1 MKLRYKIIIP
11 VSIVLLVTIL
21 VICLSFMGNNQ
32 DKFYVVKKHYS
43 IICDSYPIIDIRIF
57 SNSEDTEYLKKA
69 KIIKSS
75 IYNSQDFYSTEII
88 NIEKMDGTKLIKNT
102 QCFQYKIELK
112 FNFEIDKILNILD
125 AKLELMYSTNE
136 KIIVNVGNICF
147 DKRTNNNIINI
158 GKVQAICNDLGNLE
172 SLVAL
177 KISVENDLSS
187 AIRINSIKTLSQ
199 SIEVNNQY
207 VIVTDHNT
215 DVEHTTPLSQ
225 LFGNEYN
232 LYLNS
237 SNSFNPIDLDQN
249 IAKDIIIPL
258 TYTQKEFVDHIGL
271 LIELDYNGSTYYQII
286 NPYLLFTTSNIDYAI
301 YEYEIINN

>member
-147 DKRTNNNIINI
+147 DKKTNNNIINI

>member
-177 KISVENDLSS
+177 KISVVNDLSS
-187 AIRINSIKTLSQ
+187 VIRINSIKTLSQ

>member
-147 DKRTNNNIINI
+147 DKKTNNNIINI

-177 KISVENDLSS
+177 KISVVNDLSS
-187 AIRINSIKTLSQ
+187 VIRINSIKTLSQ

-258 TYTQKEFVDHIGL
+258 TYTQKEFVDHLGL

>member
-1 MKLRYKIIIP
+1 
-11 VSIVLLVTIL
+11 
-21 VICLSFMGNNQ
+21 MGNNQ

-43 IICDSYPIIDIRIF
+43 ILCDSYPIIDIRIF
-57 SNSEDTEYLKKA
+57 SNSEDTEYLKKE

-147 DKRTNNNIINI
+147 DKKTNNNIINI

-237 SNSFNPIDLDQN
+237 SCSFNPIDLDQN

-258 TYTQKEFVDHIGL
+258 TYTQKEFVDHLGL

>member
-57 SNSEDTEYLKKA
+57 SNSEDTEYLKKE

-88 NIEKMDGTKLIKNT
+88 NIEKMDGTKLIKNN

-147 DKRTNNNIINI
+147 DKKTNNNIINI

>member
-102 QCFQYKIELK
+102 QCFQYKVELK

-177 KISVENDLSS
+177 KISVVNDLSS
-187 AIRINSIKTLSQ
+187 VIRINSIKTLSQ

-258 TYTQKEFVDHIGL
+258 TYTQKEFVDHLGL

>member
-88 NIEKMDGTKLIKNT
+88 NIEKMDGTKLIKNN

-147 DKRTNNNIINI
+147 DKKTNNNIINI

-177 KISVENDLSS
+177 KISVVNDLSS
-187 AIRINSIKTLSQ
+187 VIRINSIKTLSQ

-258 TYTQKEFVDHIGL
+258 TYTQKEFVDHLGL

>member
-177 KISVENDLSS
+177 KISVVNDLSS
-187 AIRINSIKTLSQ
+187 VIMINSIKTLSQ

-258 TYTQKEFVDHIGL
+258 TYTQKEFVDHLGL

-286 NPYLLFTTSNIDYAI
+286 NPYLLFTTSSIDYAI

>member
-57 SNSEDTEYLKKA
+57 SNSEDTEYLKKE

-147 DKRTNNNIINI
+147 DKKTNNNIINI

>member
-1 MKLRYKIIIP
+1 MKLRYKIIIS

-21 VICLSFMGNNQ
+21 LICLSFMGNNQ

-43 IICDSYPIIDIRIF
+43 ILCDSYPIIDIRIF
-57 SNSEDTEYLKKA
+57 SNSEDTEYLKKE

-147 DKRTNNNIINI
+147 DKKINNNIINI

-237 SNSFNPIDLDQN
+237 SSSFNPIDLDQN

-258 TYTQKEFVDHIGL
+258 TYTQKEFVDHLGL

>member
-57 SNSEDTEYLKKA
+57 SNSEDTEYLKKE

-147 DKRTNNNIINI
+147 DKKTNNNIINI

-215 DVEHTTPLSQ
+215 DVDHTTPLSQ

-237 SNSFNPIDLDQN
+237 SCSFNPIDLDQN

-258 TYTQKEFVDHIGL
+258 TYTQKEFVDHLGL

>member
-1 MKLRYKIIIP
+1 
-11 VSIVLLVTIL
+11 
-21 VICLSFMGNNQ
+21 MGNNH

-43 IICDSYPIIDIRIF
+43 ILCDSYPIIDIRIF
-57 SNSEDTEYLKKA
+57 SNSEDTEYLKKE
-69 KIIKSS
+69 KIIKST

-147 DKRTNNNIINI
+147 DKKINNNIINI
-158 GKVQAICNDLGNLE
+158 EKVQAICNDLGNLE

-258 TYTQKEFVDHIGL
+258 TYTQKEFVDHLGL